1 MTNKKSIFG
10 KGIRQNRSGSFK
22 DHFAANVE
30 AKLREGKPHASLGG
44 KLLNG
49 KYGLSGTGFFKRI
62 VGFGLRPG
70 DSCVDY
76 GCGTLRVGIHAI
88 NYLGK
93 GAYWGLDISDF
104 LLGEGRKLIGETLWQ
119 EKQPHLRTISDASV
133 AEAAAAKPSLLFSEK
148 VLIHVHPD
156 ELEQYFRNVLRIIG
170 LSGQAIIRGKWSDK
184 RTIKY
189 SGMSWAHSISTIQNL
204 VNAQGGSLTIVK
216 EEERKLGQTGETVR
230 FGTLRII
237 QASGNANR

>member
-1 MTNKKSIFG
+1 M
-10 KGIRQNRSGSFK
+10 
-22 DHFAANVE
+22 
-30 AKLREGKPHASLGG
+30 REGFTRRRRFSW
-44 KLLNG
+44 
-49 KYGLSGTGFFKRI
+49 SRDFRDRRKRI

-76 GCGTLRVGIHAI
+76 GCGNRVGIHAI

-104 LLGEGRKLIGETLWQ
+104 LLGEGCKLIGETLWQ

-156 ELEQYFRNVLRIIG
+156 ELEQYFGNVLRIIG
-170 LSGQAIIRGKWSDK
+170 LSGQAIIRGKWNDK

-189 SGMSWAHSISTIQNL
+189 SSMSWAHSISTIKNL
-204 VNAQGGSLTIVK
+204 VSAQAGV
-216 EEERKLGQTGETVR
+216 
-230 FGTLRII
+230 
-237 QASGNANR
+237 

>member
-10 KGIRQNRSGSFK
+10 KGIKQNRSGSFK

-119 EKQPHLRTISDASV
+119 EKQPHLRTISDASG
-133 AEAAAAKPSLLFSEK
+133 KPVQGATVVTRTTDRDFWTFSLPS
-148 VLIHVHPD
+148 
-156 ELEQYFRNVLRIIG
+156 
-170 LSGQAIIRGKWSDK
+170 
-184 RTIKY
+184 
-189 SGMSWAHSISTIQNL
+189 
-204 VNAQGGSLTIVK
+204 NAQGHYVSFFSASDEAGDNPVRLADPGDEDGGVGGHAPDPLRWT
-216 EEERKLGQTGETVR
+216 RRGRTGGRGRTGRSRGVPPR
-230 FGTLRII
+230 
-237 QASGNANR
+237 

>member
-1 MTNKKSIFG
+1 M
-10 KGIRQNRSGSFK
+10 
-22 DHFAANVE
+22 AA
-30 AKLREGKPHASLGG
+30 AL
-44 KLLNG
+44 
-49 KYGLSGTGFFKRI
+49 
-62 VGFGLRPG
+62 
-70 DSCVDY
+70 CVS
-76 GCGTLRVGIHAI
+76 GIHAI

-119 EKQPHLRTISDASV
+119 EKQPHLRMISDASV

-184 RTIKY
+184 ETIAY
-189 SGMSWAHSISTIQNL
+189 SSLSWAHSISTIQNL
-204 VNAQGGSLTIVK
+204 VKAEGGSLMILK
-216 EEERKLGQTGETVR
+216 EEERKLSQTGKTVR
-230 FGTLRII
+230 FGTLKII
-237 QASGNANR
+237 QTGDALDYRSVACAFGARGCRSLKAVACRPPRPGV